1 MPSTLP
7 ESISVRMWGAQDL
20 DGDVA
25 IVLDIVRDKDR
36 SHAARA
42 EFPLDAVTVGQSGG
56 DASGGLAQ
64 LPTFHLR
71 G

>member
-1 MPSTLP
+1 
-7 ESISVRMWGAQDL
+7 MWGAEDF

-25 IVLDIVRDKDR
+25 IVLDVVRDKDR
-36 SHAARA
+36 SYAARA

-64 LPTFHLR
+64 LHTFHVP